1 MKVPN
6 TLQKLIKNYLL
17 GFENKA
23 EYDTLKKWFEEAEAN
38 NMPTE
43 NDIQASQHRT
53 LQRLNH
59 SMAFPEPK
67 SIGYRYG
74 IRIAASI
81 TIALGFAMGYYY
93 YQYAIFDKISPKQLA
108 TIRPVQENVQLTFED
123 GEVVILNKQGQATRA
138 IEGVQEV
145 KNGELIYNDN
155 ADHIV
160 QNTLLTPRGQLFK
173 IVLPDGT
180 KVWMNANSSLS
191 YPSKFI
197 GPERL
202 VELHGEAYFEVSKNP
217 EQPFI
222 VKTTYQQVKVLGT
235 HFNINA
241 YDNDLTTQTTLVE
254 GKVEVQHQQQKIL
267 LTPNQQANF
276 KGTLLVK
283 KNVDAA
289 EYITWREGYFTF
301 HNATANEIMQQLAR
315 WYDLNVRLDDSEI
328 NERFSGKINKQMNL
342 QEILTVL
349 QTAGLNF
356 DIVQNKNQQKTILL
370 KN

>member
-1 MKVPN
+1 MKVPH

-23 EYDTLKKWFEEAEAN
+23 EYETLKKWFEEAEAN
-38 NMPTE
+38 NRPSESDMRAG
-43 NDIQASQHRT
+43 QLRVF
-53 LQRLNH
+53 QRLN
-59 SMAFPEPK
+59 SNQLFNESPTFSQK
-67 SIGYRYG
+67 FRYS

-108 TIRPVQENVQLTFED
+108 TIRPAQENVQLTFED
-123 GEVVILNKQGQATRA
+123 GEVVILNKQGQTTRA

-145 KNGELIYNDN
+145 KNGELVYNDN

-160 QNTLLTPRGQLFK
+160 QNILSTPRGQIFK

-180 KVWMNANSSLS
+180 KVWVNANSSLS

-217 EQPFI
+217 DQPFI
-222 VKTTYQQVKVLGT
+222 VKTTDQQVRVLGT

-241 YDNDLTTQTTLVE
+241 YDNALTTQTTLIE
-254 GKVEVQHQQQKIL
+254 GKVEVQHQRQKIL
-267 LTPNQQANF
+267 LTPNQQANY
-276 KGTLLVK
+276 KGTALSK

-289 EYITWREGYFTF
+289 EYITWRDGYFTF
-301 HNATANEIMQQLAR
+301 HNATAMKSCNS
-315 WYDLNVRLDDSEI
+315 WPD
-328 NERFSGKINKQMNL
+328 G
-342 QEILTVL
+342 
-349 QTAGLNF
+349 
-356 DIVQNKNQQKTILL
+356 TISMYA
-370 KN
+370 